1 MAPRPGGWAAGG
13 GGGWKYH
20 LSLPSRPFLQ
30 LGPLKKPP
38 LASSSRVPGQSLS
51 PRGLFHDP
59 GNTNPGALPP
69 CAPLSASPGVP
80 SRLPAPRVSPSP
92 RLGPESRKTRS
103 LPPDP
108 PSPRRPPPG
117 CPDQLWPSAS
127 ARLLEGRGQM
137 PTRPPPLGPLP
148 ARGSGFTHGCPELLR
163 AARAGSRRS
172 RLARPSP
179 APRGRKGGRPG
190 RGLSARTLLGPGPR
204 PPFSAS
210 PWPLRLPPKPLVAPA
225 VVFSPVRSGDGSARS
240 FCTQL
245 ERSFWLSTRWGSA
258 G

>member
-59 GNTNPGALPP
+59 GNTNSGALPP

-103 LPPDP
+103 LPPIP
-108 PSPRRPPPG
+108 RVRAAHPRAVPTSSGPARPLASWKGEGRCQLGPRPSAPSPRGVPASRTAA
-117 CPDQLWPSAS
+117 PSC
-127 ARLLEGRGQM
+127 
-137 PTRPPPLGPLP
+137 
-148 ARGSGFTHGCPELLR
+148 SGLREQVR
-163 AARAGSRRS
+163 AAAAWRA
-172 RLARPSP
+172 P
-179 APRGRKGGRPG
+179 APRPGGGREGARGGACLREPCWAQAPALRSPPAPG
-190 RGLSARTLLGPGPR
+190 RCAFPR
-204 PPFSAS
+204 NPS
-210 PWPLRLPPKPLVAPA
+210 
-225 VVFSPVRSGDGSARS
+225 
-240 FCTQL
+240 
-245 ERSFWLSTRWGSA
+245 
-258 G
+258 